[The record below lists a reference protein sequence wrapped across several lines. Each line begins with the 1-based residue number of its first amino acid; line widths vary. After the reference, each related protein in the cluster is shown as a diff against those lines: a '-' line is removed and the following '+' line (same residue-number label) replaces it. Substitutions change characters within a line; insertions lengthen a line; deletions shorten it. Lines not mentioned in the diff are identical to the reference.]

1 MDTFL
6 DQATTTL
13 QYGYPHFIPKLYR
26 QQREAQEQYYNEKQR
41 QLRRAREARILNNMP
56 SGTTFLEQDQY
67 RFGNTIPPA
76 GMSHSMSMGALPPP
90 GSSAPGSARSAAS
103 GMLPRAM
110 STTAL

>member
-56 SGTTFLEQDQY
+56 SGTTFMETDQFRY
-67 RFGNTIPPA
+67 GATIPQA
-76 GMSHSMSMGALPPP
+76 TLHGSMSMGALPPP
-90 GSSAPGSARSAAS
+90 DSARSASS
-103 GMLPRAM
+103 GMPPRAM